1 MPRVPLE
8 SPEPGKQDCEIL
20 NSSTDFWI
28 REIRILAEGRKGGIE
43 RGVVG
48 AKARTYLSSTVWAR
62 SANLVRGL
70 AGP

>member
-8 SPEPGKQDCEIL
+8 SPEPGEQDSEIL
-20 NSSTDFWI
+20 NSFTEFWI
-28 REIRILAEGRKGGIE
+28 REIRIWTEGRKGGIE

-48 AKARTYLSSTVWAR
+48 AKARTYLSSTLWAR
-62 SANLVRGL
+62 SANLVRCL